1 MRDARVDKMNLQ
13 RVPVDLQA
21 RRLSQGVGVAHG
33 NANLVVGKRSPD
45 DAGLG
50 LETKSLFIGPE
61 SAGEPRKATS
71 SIPAHFRLA
80 AIGVV
85 IAHPE
90 VRPLRRWLNSENP
103 VSTHTTMPVAKP
115 CNAGSIQGK
124 LDRPD
129 CRA

>member
-1 MRDARVDKMNLQ
+1 
-13 RVPVDLQA
+13 
-21 RRLSQGVGVAHG
+21 VGAHC
-33 NANLVVGKRSPD
+33 NANLVAGKRSPD

-50 LETKSLFIGPE
+50 LEAKSLFVGPE

-103 VSTHTTMPVAKP
+103 VSTHTPMPVAKP
-115 CNAGSIQGK
+115 CNAGSIQGYRPDVEHDEVVARAIHFGEGKSIRAK
-124 LDRPD
+124 LD
-129 CRA
+129 